1 MTDAADQIRDKR
13 REEALPGGGH
23 DKTVRFL
30 MRALPAAVGAIVAIM
45 VIAPL
50 FPRGEVSFLLDRNK
64 VATTNDRIKVQ
75 SAMYRGE
82 DVKGRPFSLT
92 AGQAVQP
99 NAQQSIIQLND
110 LAARMLLAD
119 GPAELRAPDG
129 AFDYNANTVAVKGP
143 VDFRAAGGYRMTTS
157 GVAVDL
163 KRQHVTG
170 AGGVAGT
177 VPSGTFTAD
186 QLDADLDARTIT
198 LTGRARLRMVPGRMQ
213 VPKN

>member
-1 MTDAADQIRDKR
+1 MTEAADQMRNKR
-13 REEALPGGGH
+13 HREALPGGGH
-23 DKTVRFL
+23 DKVVHFL
-30 MRALPAAVGAIVAIM
+30 ARALPAAVGVIVAIM

-64 VATTNDRIKVQ
+64 VATTKDRIKVE

-82 DVKGRPFSLT
+82 DAKGRPFSLT

-99 NAQQSIIQLND
+99 NAQQSVIELTN
-110 LAARMLLAD
+110 LAAKMLLAD
-119 GPAELRAPDG
+119 GPAELSAPG
-129 AFDYNANTVAVKGP
+129 GTFDFNANTMAVKGA

-157 GVAVDL
+157 NVSIDL
-163 KRQHVTG
+163 KGQHVTG
-170 AGGVAGT
+170 AGGVAGS

-186 QLDADLDARTIT
+186 RLDADLDARTVT
-198 LTGRARLRMVPGRMQ
+198 LTGRARLRMVPGKMK

>member
-1 MTDAADQIRDKR
+1 MTQAADQIRDKR

-23 DKTVRFL
+23 DRVVRFL
-30 MRALPAAVGAIVAIM
+30 ARALPAAVGAIVAIM

-64 VATTNDRIKVQ
+64 VATTQDRIKVE

-99 NAQQSIIQLND
+99 DARQSLIQLTG
-110 LAARMLLAD
+110 LAARMMLAD

-129 AFDYNANTVAVKGP
+129 TFDFNANTVAVKGP

-157 GVAVDL
+157 GVSIDL
-163 KRQHVTG
+163 KKQHVTG
-170 AGGVAGT
+170 GGGVAGS

-186 QLDADLDARTIT
+186 RLDADLDSRTIT
-198 LTGRARLRMVPGRMQ
+198 LTGRARLRMVPGRMR